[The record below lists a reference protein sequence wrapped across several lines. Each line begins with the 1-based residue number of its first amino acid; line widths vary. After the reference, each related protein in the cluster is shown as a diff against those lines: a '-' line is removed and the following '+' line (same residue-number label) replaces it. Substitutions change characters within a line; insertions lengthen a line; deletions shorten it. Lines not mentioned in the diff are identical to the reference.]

1 MFQDNKIDKR
11 HRILRYIAIAFL
23 VTILLACFF
32 VSVLVLP
39 ILCTN
44 RQVAFADSSYGSV
57 GTVNDNLFSNPN
69 FNLQGDSLFSFQNK
83 FAQDI
88 VYAEGTTILY
98 APENEGFIVSTT
110 TTAGANHWIAFLF
123 KPTTVGTYTFT
134 LNSDIVGSR
143 GYLFR
148 LRDTSYYTYVDSKSE
163 NFSNYMSISYNIKD
177 LSKNYILQFV
187 MPSANVSASI
197 YWLKIEKGSTFTG
210 YVSDSYSNFG
220 YDQGYESGNSAGYN
234 SGYDKGMIDGFNK
247 YVDNHAISSNLNV
260 DSYISTG
267 GFSFN
272 SLGVNSTDSSTQ
284 YDIKTAS
291 KVENYTRSS
300 SGGTSTP
307 YDALTVGL
315 NYNLIYTQGTFGIAN
330 ADGVAGYYG
339 VKSSLVGSN
348 AFNSFI
354 NAGTP
359 FSLDL
364 VSARAYGWETV
375 SRNVS
380 LFVAFLDKEGNLIRY
395 NNSYTAPYY
404 LNSVSFAD
412 NSNWK
417 DGVLIGD
424 TLNTGDIHYYRLPV
438 DVYGVFIFSEHLKTD
453 YYHAYSMK
461 CNFLPNSDYQSIYDS
476 GFKAGQSEVNTGAY
490 YDNGYNI
497 GYQQGIIKGASE
509 ANNYTFLGVIG
520 AAIDAPINSL
530 LSLLD
535 FDLLG
540 FNMRGFF
547 SALLMLSFI
556 ILIIR
561 LLLGGK

>member
-1 MFQDNKIDKR
+1 MQENLRQIKLDKVLS
-11 HRILRYIAIAFL
+11 ILGI
-23 VTILLACFF
+23 VLL
-32 VSVLVLP
+32 VLVFCASLFLAIIAP
-39 ILCTN
+39 VFTS
-44 RQVAFADSSYGSV
+44 RKVAFADSSYGSV

-69 FNLQGDSLFSFQNK
+69 FNLQGDSLFNFQNK

-88 VYAEGTTILY
+88 VYAEGTTISY
-98 APENEGFIVSTT
+98 VSENEGFIVSTT
-110 TTAGANHWIAFLF
+110 TAAGANHWIAFLF

-134 LNSDIVGSR
+134 LNSDIVGSP

-163 NFSNYMSISYNIKD
+163 NFSNYMSISYNITD

-197 YWLKIEKGSTFTG
+197 FWLKIEKGSTFTG
-210 YVSDSYSNFG
+210 YVRDSYSNFG
-220 YDQGYESGNSAGYN
+220 YDQGYQSGNNAGYK
-234 SGYDKGMIDGFNK
+234 SGYDKGMIDGLNK
-247 YVDNHAISSNLNV
+247 YVDNRAITSNLNV

-267 GFSFN
+267 GFSFT
-272 SLGVNSTDSSTQ
+272 SAFTEPYVT
-284 YDIKTAS
+284 YDILKAS
-291 KVENYTRSS
+291 EVENYTRTTS
-300 SGGTSTP
+300 SGNASP
-307 YDALTVGL
+307 YDALKLGI
-315 NYNLIYTQGTFGIAN
+315 NYNLIFSNATFSPSSNKYTGGS
-330 ADGVAGYYG
+330 GYYG
-339 VKSSLVGSN
+339 IKSSLIGSN
-348 AFNSFI
+348 AFNSYI

-359 FSLDL
+359 FSLDCI
-364 VSARAYGWETV
+364 SARTSIYSNLISGRDADF
-375 SRNVS
+375 
-380 LFVAFLDKEGNLIRY
+380 FVCFLDKNGNVLRF
-395 NNSYTAPYY
+395 NDTYTSSYY
-404 LNSVSFAD
+404 LNSVPFVSGSIFRD
-412 NSNWK
+412 SYIIL
-417 DGVLIGD
+417 DTLSTGD
-424 TLNTGDIHYYRLPV
+424 THYYRLPV
-438 DVYGVFIFSEHLKTD
+438 DVYGFLIFSKFED
-453 YYHAYSMK
+453 SDVFRAYSMK